1 MSIHQYS
8 PAIIAQT
15 TIQIIT
21 SSLSAICSTTLA
33 VMILRSN
40 THNNTTTNTGRMNTP
55 YKRYVLGM
63 CLADTCQSLA
73 LMAGPFMVPKE
84 MKFVVGLSSGNMNSC
99 NVNGFFLTFGIL
111 CNLFYL
117 FALMLSY
124 LSKIKYNLSNQ
135 TFLKKYDKT
144 IHVVA
149 LGYTIFCSTFLVA
162 SKSINSADRAGFCYV
177 LQSPMD
183 CGADCRG
190 YDYRLYAFL
199 LFVLPIAL
207 LILGIIVCMFVIVH
221 HVKVTDQITQHRT
234 GAHNEMMN
242 SDLHAQD
249 HVDDRAIFSQKWRTW
264 LLFPFSFIGSCKFLA
279 YLRSTEDN
287 IEEDSHDVPSSQIL
301 IARAARRNRK
311 LATTSA
317 LLYTSSVVLIYFI
330 PITSTI
336 TQLVTQR
343 RVPTVISIMQ
353 LIFSPLGGL
362 MFIFAH
368 TWQKV
373 SILHRR
379 NTGCSWIRA
388 FVSIILAGGEL
399 PPASVND
406 GNRNEAIPL
415 ILLQESSP
423 PRKWYDLLGLM
434 RDRADKA
441 KVKKRFKKKAG
452 YVVRR
457 RLSDQAN
464 DDVSPGM
471 HQFKSGN
478 LEDINSIS
486 GPDPDSDVKE
496 LEMRHEEEKEDCEGL
511 SQTRLQL
518 WNKNGKSKSRTSSL
532 EISMIDIHKKYSVD
546 VFCDDSD
553 SASE

>member
-1 MSIHQYS
+1 M
-8 PAIIAQT
+8 
-15 TIQIIT
+15 
-21 SSLSAICSTTLA
+21 
-33 VMILRSN
+33 
-40 THNNTTTNTGRMNTP
+40 
-55 YKRYVLGM
+55 
-63 CLADTCQSLA
+63 
-73 LMAGPFMVPKE
+73 
-84 MKFVVGLSSGNMNSC
+84 
-99 NVNGFFLTFGIL
+99 
-111 CNLFYL
+111 
-117 FALMLSY
+117 
-124 LSKIKYNLSNQ
+124 
-135 TFLKKYDKT
+135 
-144 IHVVA
+144 A
-149 LGYTIFCSTFLVA
+149 LGYTFFCSIFLVA

-183 CGADCRG
+183 CGSNCRG

-207 LILGIIVCMFVIVH
+207 LILGIIVCMLAIVH
-221 HVKVTDQITQHRT
+221 HVIVTDQITQHGT

-242 SDLHAQD
+242 SDLLAQD
-249 HVDDRAIFSQKWRTW
+249 HVNDRAISSQKWRTW
-264 LLFPFSFIGSCKFLA
+264 LFPFLFIGSCKFLA
-279 YLRSTEDN
+279 YLRSNEDN
-287 IEEDSHDVPSSQIL
+287 IEEDSHDVPSSQII

-336 TQLVTQR
+336 IQLVTQSR
-343 RVPTVISIMQ
+343 IPTVISIMQ

-362 MFIFAH
+362 MFIYAH

-373 SILHRR
+373 TILHRR

-388 FVSIILAGGEL
+388 FVAIILAGGEL

-406 GNRNEAIPL
+406 GNRNEAIPS
-415 ILLQESSP
+415 ILLQENSP
-423 PRKWYDLLGLM
+423 PRKWYDLRSYM

-441 KVKKRFKKKAG
+441 KVKNKKRYKKKAG
-452 YVVRR
+452 NVVRR
-457 RLSDQAN
+457 RLSERAN

-478 LEDINSIS
+478 LEDLKSIS
-486 GPDPDSDVKE
+486 GLDSDSDVK
-496 LEMRHEEEKEDCEGL
+496 LEKICRREEEKEDCEEL

-518 WNKNGKSKSRTSSL
+518 WKKNGKSESCTSCL

-553 SASE
+553 SCRTSEE